1 MGHWFYWTCTKDV
14 VKMQVRSNSSK
25 DAVILPPFLAH
36 LDFGVFESKMETSAL
51 PSVSVEMN

>member
-1 MGHWFYWTCTKDV
+1 
-14 VKMQVRSNSSK
+14 MQVRSNSSK